1 MLDLV
6 LSNYITFMAVFARMT
21 GMIVFNP
28 IWGRRNVPVI
38 VKMGL
43 AILISLIVMGVL
55 PAGTS
60 IYLSNPFILLFICL
74 KELFIGFIVGFII
87 QMFLSALLMAGEFAD
102 LQLGVGMASI
112 YDPQSNISMSMVGSL
127 FNIFYIALFFIS
139 NAHLNFFK
147 IMVFSFDILPLGTAL
162 LNPQCGQYIALL
174 FANVLVLAVKLSLPI
189 VAIEIIT
196 EIGLGVLM
204 RAVPQIN
211 MFVVGLQLKLLV
223 GIILIVLVFP
233 SLFGF
238 FDSMTDTMFDS
249 IQKGLSLMS

>member
-6 LSNYITFMAVFARMT
+6 FNNYIVFLAVFARMT
-21 GMIVFNP
+21 GMIIFNP

-43 AILISLIVMGVL
+43 AISISLIVMAVL

-60 IYLSNPFILLFICL
+60 IYISNPFVLLFICL
-74 KELFIGFIVGFII
+74 KEIFIGFIVGFFI

-127 FNIFYIALFFIS
+127 FNLLYIALFFIS

-147 IMVFSFDILPLGTAL
+147 IMVYSFDILPLGTAL
-162 LNPQCGQYIALL
+162 IDAQCGQYIALL
-174 FANVLVLAVKLSLPI
+174 FANILVLAVKLSLPI

-196 EIGLGVLM
+196 EFGLGVLM

-223 GIILIVLVFP
+223 GIILLVLVFP

-238 FDSMTDTMFDS
+238 FDSLTNTMFDS
-249 IQKGLSLMS
+249 IQKGLRLMG

>member
-6 LSNYITFMAVFARMT
+6 FNNYIVFMAVFARMT

-38 VKMGL
+38 VKLGL
-43 AILISLIVMGVL
+43 AILVSLIVMGVL

-60 IYLSNPFILLFICL
+60 IYLSSPFVLLLICL
-74 KELFIGFIVGFII
+74 KELFIGFIVGFVI

-162 LNPQCGQYIALL
+162 INTQCGQYIALL
-174 FANVLVLAVKLSLPI
+174 FANIMVLAVKLSLPI
-189 VAIEIIT
+189 VAIEIIS
-196 EIGLGVLM
+196 EFGLGVLM

-223 GIILIVLVFP
+223 GIILIILVFP
-233 SLFGF
+233 ALFGF

-249 IQKGLSLMS
+249 IRKGLSLMN